1 MMPNKLSQYEK
12 RLAYEIKNIP
22 EEYLPHLL
30 QIIRI
35 YRDSVSL
42 KPADVSFRQGW
53 KESLTD
59 EIHPVSDLWDGIDAD

>member
-12 RLAYEIKNIP
+12 QLAYEIKNVP
-22 EEYLPHLL
+22 KEYLPHLL

-42 KPADVSFRQGW
+42 KPAEDSFRQGW
-53 KESLTD
+53 NESLAGVV
-59 EIHPVSDLWDGIDAD
+59 HPVSDLWDGIDAD